1 MNSDLNGLKIIS
13 SILTSHRG
21 LHRTLNIYILTT
33 YILKNFMVM
42 RFYKLYLLGSNK
54 VYFMCKLYVA
64 SNCNGVGY
72 DYSFNDFLTVWYFTL
87 YRICMDTIVSMVQ
100 RTANVFVI
108 LKGAM
113 KNVPNLLHTTYQFGF
128 IHLLFN
134 NTLSGHY
141 IFRLLNDHT

>member
-1 MNSDLNGLKIIS
+1 
-13 SILTSHRG
+13 
-21 LHRTLNIYILTT
+21 
-33 YILKNFMVM
+33 M

-108 LKGAM
+108 SKAAM

-134 NTLSGHY
+134 NSLSGHQ
-141 IFRLLNDHT
+141 IFRLLNDQSTLYILKSFCWAQLYKHIQLPSTTLQQYMLSLILQQT